1 MECASIST
9 WTLVSLTEGLAV
21 APIESGT
28 GRGWDLCATFKRRS
42 LILEIRNG
50 QVVDI
55 HSFLLHRHMNAHA
68 VDLCDEVEVPGFS
81 KC

>member
-9 WTLVSLTEGLAV
+9 WTLISLTKGLAV

-28 GRGWDLCATFKRRS
+28 GRGRDLCATFKCRS
-42 LILEIRNG
+42 LVLEIHNG

-55 HSFLLHRHMNAHA
+55 HSFLLHRRTSAHA
-68 VDLCDEVEVPGFS
+68 VDLCDEAEVRGFS